1 MDVIYDNFII
11 NLILA
16 AAADS
21 WRAPPSSP
29 VTVTTSPSTDP
40 WSPIPSAT
48 TTATEAD
55 TNKKPVKHLFF

>member
-1 MDVIYDNFII
+1 MNVIYDHFII

-16 AAADS
+16 ATADS

-48 TTATEAD
+48 TTVTEAD
-55 TNKKPVKHLFF
+55 TNKKPVRYLFF